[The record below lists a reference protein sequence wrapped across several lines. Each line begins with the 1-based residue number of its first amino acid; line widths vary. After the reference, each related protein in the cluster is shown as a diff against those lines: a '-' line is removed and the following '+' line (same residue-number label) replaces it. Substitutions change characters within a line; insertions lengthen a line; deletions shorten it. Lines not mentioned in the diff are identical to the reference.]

1 MASAAAAHYGLA
13 PSTANPPTWFFV
25 EFAVG
30 FFVMGCSGRS
40 HKLGFLLSL
49 QWVFSGFLVGLRWI
63 FVGLRWV
70 WVSGDRRRL
79 ADLEVVSRW
88 SHGGYDRPCLADL
101 EVVSRWCSF
110 AVVRGFAIS
119 FAVVLGFADLRP
131 SGCRRV
137 LQWVKMWLPVVV
149 LL

>member
-1 MASAAAAHYGLA
+1 
-13 PSTANPPTWFFV
+13 
-25 EFAVG
+25 
-30 FFVMGCSGRS
+30 MGCSGRS

-88 SHGGYDRPCLADL
+88 LRSALSCRSGGGL
-101 EVVSRWCSF
+101 
-110 AVVRGFAIS
+110 AVVQLRGGAW
-119 FAVVLGFADLRP
+119 VRNKLR
-131 SGCRRV
+131 GGAGLRRSEAE
-137 LQWVKMWLPVVV
+137 WLPVGLAVGQDVV
-149 LL
+149 AGGCVAVNGG

>member
-1 MASAAAAHYGLA
+1 
-13 PSTANPPTWFFV
+13 
-25 EFAVG
+25 
-30 FFVMGCSGRS
+30 MGCSGRS

-79 ADLEVVSRW
+79 ADLEVVLRW
-88 SHGGYDRPCLADL
+88 LRSALSCRSGGGL
-101 EVVSRWCSF
+101 